1 MIERPKAPETPVPP
15 TPTEEES
22 REQSAQEERGVSFS
36 ERPTDP
42 APKKEKREDRLNV
55 DSISLSK
62 IFGVAINDDSYF
74 ENVDENGETGT
85 FGVGDGMG
93 GYPGGDVASQTIM
106 EAVRGGASKLDEI
119 AKRRAGGDMEASI
132 QSEMEALRSLMYEAD
147 AQLEKKRGESPPLLS
162 QMGTTGTIVRL
173 TKDERG
179 LTWAIVGQV
188 GDSRAYL
195 LHPDGRLETLTLDAQ
210 PALDAV
216 RSIHGESVALRV
228 QDVLDELL
236 GREQLVAL
244 QLVIKEGEPF
254 PEDVG
259 VTKDDIDF
267 LMKHMGAGLIEY
279 YFVNRSTIQGAF
291 GHHPQIKTK
300 VVPIPPGSKIA
311 LCTDAISDGL
321 LKREVR
327 AILRGAYDEL
337 PDQGVKEAAS
347 MWGRTPAQALAF
359 AAKERGEEHTYEN
372 FHPRSKG
379 LDDATVVIVEVPKR

>member
-1 MIERPKAPETPVPP
+1 MAERPKAPETPVPSAP
-15 TPTEEES
+15 AEEES
-22 REQSAQEERGVSFS
+22 REPSAQGERELSAS

-42 APKKEKREDRLNV
+42 VQKKEKREDHLNV

-62 IFGVAINDDSYF
+62 IFGVGINDDSYF
-74 ENVDENGETGT
+74 EHVDENGETGT
-85 FGVGDGMG
+85 FGVADGMG

-106 EAVRGGASKLDEI
+106 EVVRDGASKLDEI
-119 AKRRAGGDMEASI
+119 AKRRVEGDMEASI
-132 QSEMEALRSLMYEAD
+132 HEEMEALRSLMYEAD
-147 AQLEKKRGESPPLLS
+147 ARLEKKRDESPPLLS

-228 QDVLDELL
+228 QDILDELL
-236 GREQLVAL
+236 GREQLEVL
-244 QLVIKEGEPF
+244 KLVIKEGKPF
-254 PEDVG
+254 PEGIG
-259 VTKDDIDF
+259 VSKDDIDF
-267 LMKHMGAGLIEY
+267 LTKHMGAGLIEY
-279 YFVNRSTIQGAF
+279 YFVNRSTVQGAF
-291 GHHPQIKTK
+291 GHRPQIKTK
-300 VVPIPPGSKIA
+300 VVPVPPGSKIA

-327 AILRGAYDEL
+327 TILRGAYDEL
-337 PDQGVKEAAS
+337 PYQGVKEAAS
-347 MWGRTPAQALAF
+347 MWGDTPAQALAF
-359 AAKERGEEHTYEN
+359 AAKERGEEDSYKN

-379 LDDATVVIVEVPKR
+379 PDDATVVMIEVPKR